1 MSEYSIPKASDK
13 TVKKTVIGYY
23 RASNSGGEVTNE
35 KAAEGADISKDN
47 LRRQKSFLRDI
58 GVLIEGDSGYALTE
72 TGQEIGRFLQH
83 GREEDAKEPFGN
95 LLREWEATPNI
106 LEDIGSGY
114 TTKEDVFDSI
124 GFITDHQLEANRQQR
139 GADALID
146 LYVWTGILEE
156 NEDGEYRPVEV
167 KESDANPS
175 ESSEEGTQ
183 SSPMEEKSADEDG
196 RRHETRP
203 NDQDFADTP
212 FEISLELT
220 GTEDPEN
227 VQKLIVAIRAGLDA
241 DLNRE
246 NESDTNSEGGQTSDS
261 DNNESSLDS
270 FMAD

>member
-1 MSEYSIPKASDK
+1 MSEFSIPKASDK

-35 KAAEGADISKDN
+35 KAAEGAGISKDN
-47 LRRQKSFLRDI
+47 LRRQKSFLQDI
-58 GVLIEGDSGYALTE
+58 GALIEGDSGYALTE

-83 GREEDAKEPFGN
+83 GREDDAKEPFGN
-95 LLREWEATPNI
+95 LLREWEATPKI

-114 TTKEDVFDSI
+114 TTKEEVLDSI
-124 GFITDHQLEANRQQR
+124 GFITDHQLEAERQQR

-156 NEDGEYRPVEV
+156 SEDGEYRPVEV
-167 KESDANPS
+167 QESDVNPP
-175 ESSEEGTQ
+175 ESEGTQ
-183 SSPMEEKSADEDG
+183 NSPVEEKSVDDDG
-196 RRHETRP
+196 RRYDARP
-203 NDQDFADTP
+203 NDRDFGDIP

-241 DLNRE
+241 ELNRD
-246 NESDTNSEGGQTSDS
+246 NESDTNSEGGQTTDS
-261 DNNESSLDS
+261 ANSESSLDS
-270 FMAD
+270 FMTN